1 MVCGV
6 TAQKGM
12 ELKPRRV
19 IGVRAA
25 AVAVSALAT
34 LSVAGVLGA
43 GVASAASAA
52 TVTGTTSMTNVPDT
66 TSASG
71 PACGTSANG
80 PTWATD
86 QFPTVTLSA
95 VSTGA
100 DSWTVT
106 ITSDGSYVA
115 FADPTTCA
123 ALISEGNITGSI
135 QYTVTSPNTPAQT
148 GLLSDY
154 SGATEF
160 STLIDDFFGG
170 SPTIGGGDVYTYSY
184 QNGNYTQVG
193 TAGGGLTITGD
204 VKPVACTVTV
214 TSPGNQTSAPNKA
227 ISGLQIAATSNYPG
241 TLVFDTTQ
249 KDVNLPAGLSISS
262 TGEITGTPT
271 TTGTSKVTINAGN
284 PNYLT
289 PACVGTATFNW
300 TVSTT
305 ASSSTGTV
313 PTGGVETGGG
323 KPAGDP
329 FLPFGIILAALAVAA
344 MGTAGGIALRRQHQG
359 R

>member
-1 MVCGV
+1 M
-6 TAQKGM
+6 
-12 ELKPRRV
+12 
-19 IGVRAA
+19 RAA
-25 AVAVSALAT
+25 ALAVSAIAA

-43 GVASAASAA
+43 GVASAASAV
-52 TVTGTTSMTNVPDT
+52 TVTGRTSMTNVPDT
-66 TSASG
+66 TNGAGGGS
-71 PACGTSANG
+71 CGTSTNG

-95 VSTGA
+95 MPDSTPL
-100 DSWTVT
+100 DTWVVT

-115 FADPTTCA
+115 FADPTNCDP
-123 ALISEGNITGSI
+123 LLSEGNITGTI
-135 QYTVTSPNTPAQT
+135 QYTVTSPNTPSQS
-148 GLLSDY
+148 GLKSDY

-170 SPTIGGGDVYTYSY
+170 SPTIGGGDIYDYSY

-193 TAGGGLTITGD
+193 TEGGGLTVTGD
-204 VKPVACTVTV
+204 VEPVACTVTV
-214 TSPGNQTSAPNKA
+214 TNPGNQTSVVNKA
-227 ISGLQIAATSNYPG
+227 ISRLQAVATSNYPG

-249 KDVNLPAGLSISS
+249 KDVNLPTGLRISS

-271 TTGTSKVTINAGN
+271 KTGTSKVTIAAGN

-289 PACVGTATFNW
+289 PACVGSVTFNW
-300 TVSTT
+300 TVSLT
-305 ASSSTGTV
+305 APSSSSSPSPSPSSGKF

-344 MGTAGGIALRRQHQG
+344 IGTAGGIALRRQHQG